1 MRVGAKAGLF
11 ANGQGTVR
19 ACFSLIVLMLAS
31 SLSPMVGTAEQPAW
45 ALIEEDQST
54 GAVEFIPD
62 ENTTFV
68 DAEISDA
75 LVIDSNRTFT
85 DAQLSVQPIWAS
97 SATNGTNFGVHS
109 TNQWNGTHDQTN
121 GIGHGGHLTLAT
133 EASLGTVSNF
143 ETTVRTASGWLG
155 VGDDHEAWA
164 LVQPSLQ
171 ALNSQSGMD
180 LPSNGSGSA
189 SSPAT
194 AQSLSAL
201 STRGTGDLE
210 ANMTGCIQS
219 PSYQTPSFINN

>member
-1 MRVGAKAGLF
+1 M
-11 ANGQGTVR
+11 
-19 ACFSLIVLMLAS
+19 
-31 SLSPMVGTAEQPAW
+31 
-45 ALIEEDQST
+45 
-54 GAVEFIPD
+54 
-62 ENTTFV
+62 
-68 DAEISDA
+68 
-75 LVIDSNRTFT
+75 
-85 DAQLSVQPIWAS
+85 QPIWAS

-219 PSYQTPSFINN
+219 PSYQTPSFINNYTLFFRHWLALNTDDAAWVEAKSSTGQWVVISPINGYNATSTHQASPLAVWNGEQAAWTNATFQLDSTIAALQESV